1 MSRQPVD
8 RRMLTPDCWLGSLS
22 RLFFLRRRHGMP
34 LVCIHAPIAL
44 WHGCLSA
51 TLPDLPPPELFV
63 PWWASRKGSIAQPAI
78 AAAAPFSLRTIR
90 PGETLKGACP
100 PCHFPRNPC
109 KHAVAFD
116 SALASRTRREHPAV
130 TAPRCTY
137 RGIGSHN
144 AVGRRVHVGLV
155 TAPDRIAATQ
165 TESVIKACRNGRDFK
180 RR

>member
-1 MSRQPVD
+1 M
-8 RRMLTPDCWLGSLS
+8 
-22 RLFFLRRRHGMP
+22 
-34 LVCIHAPIAL
+34 
-44 WHGCLSA
+44 
-51 TLPDLPPPELFV
+51 
-63 PWWASRKGSIAQPAI
+63 I

-137 RGIGSHN
+137 RGIGSQN
-144 AVGRRVHVGLV
+144 VVGKRFHVGLV
-155 TAPDRIAATQ
+155 KAPDRIAASQ
-165 TESVIKACRNGRDFK
+165 TESEIKACRNGRDVK
-180 RR
+180 RRTTTDLQDARFRGYWRFGHRNHHSKSDRSLARDRRSRASPFPVRCLACAA